1 MTLGRACD
9 LNGDRVQRFSHVCA
23 GGERLDAGTE
33 SPTMAA

>member
-23 GGERLDAGTE
+23 GERLDAGTE